1 MEKVII
7 ERLDNTD
14 YAFTEAMRTL
24 RTNIS
29 FCGDNIRSIVV
40 TSTIPNEGK
49 TTLVLNL
56 ACTLAADG
64 KKVLLLDADLRKSV
78 LVGRYGIHLER
89 GGVMFGLSHYLSGQK
104 KLDQVIYET
113 NVEGMDIIVSGPV
126 VPNAT
131 EILGNH
137 YFTEMIEKLR
147 QVYDIILID
156 GAPIG
161 SVVDSAVIASV
172 CDGAIYVIEQGNVSR
187 KFIQNVKKQME
198 NSGVRMLGAILNK
211 VKRNNSGYYY
221 NEYYKPYYGGSG
233 ETSGKAK

>member
-1 MEKVII
+1 M
-7 ERLDNTD
+7 
-14 YAFTEAMRTL
+14 Y
-24 RTNIS
+24 
-29 FCGDNIRSIVV
+29 
-40 TSTIPNEGK
+40 
-49 TTLVLNL
+49 
-56 ACTLAADG
+56 
-64 KKVLLLDADLRKSV
+64 
-78 LVGRYGIHLER
+78 
-89 GGVMFGLSHYLSGQK
+89 GLSHYLSGQK

-113 NVEGMDIIVSGPV
+113 NIEGMDIIVSGPV

-161 SVVDSAVIASV
+161 SVVDSAVVASV